1 MSWKT
6 FIKQIELLQRHT
18 ETWNRHP
25 LARSARPKSSF
36 IPDVNK
42 LVWHIIPE
50 DAIKAIRG
58 TRPQL
63 CTPWVINSVAEPA
76 AGSA

>member
-1 MSWKT
+1 M
-6 FIKQIELLQRHT
+6 FIKQMATQEHGTDTHL
-18 ETWNRHP
+18 
-25 LARSARPKSSF
+25 PKSSF

-42 LVWHIIPE
+42 LLWHIIPE

-63 CTPWVINSVAEPA
+63 CTPSVINSVAEPA
-76 AGSA
+76 AGSARYRQTAPLNDL